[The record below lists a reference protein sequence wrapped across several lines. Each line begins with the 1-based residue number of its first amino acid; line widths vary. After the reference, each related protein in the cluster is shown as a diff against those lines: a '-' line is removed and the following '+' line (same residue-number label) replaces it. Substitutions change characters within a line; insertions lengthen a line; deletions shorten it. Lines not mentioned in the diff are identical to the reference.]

1 MESNVKK
8 SIVFA
13 FILLLISLLASFTH
27 EYFLREQK
35 VHKNPTV
42 PLQPLTRANLF
53 SQTGITELGLTTIID
68 QFGLQS
74 SDELINLLKEYQIY
88 YHTPVETSCEYIAG
102 ISCEDFVVPH
112 QRTKLLPIV
121 EDGDIL
127 ITFSAHTGI
136 WRNGHAALVIDAKE
150 KQTIE
155 STALGTDSSIQNLSK
170 WTRYPN
176 YAVFRLRADLRSDP
190 LIQDIIQYA
199 TDNLLDIPYN
209 FMVGIFPSKANS
221 ITDVIGTQCSHL
233 VWQAYAKYGI
243 DLDADGGL
251 ICTPKDLFF
260 SPYLELVQ
268 IYGIM

>member
-1 MESNVKK
+1 MESTVKK
-8 SIVFA
+8 SIAFA
-13 FILLLISLLASFTH
+13 FILLLISLLASLTY
-27 EYFLREQK
+27 EYTLREQR

-42 PLQPLTRANLF
+42 PLLPLTQSNLF
-53 SQTGITELGLTTIID
+53 SQTGITELGFKTLID
-68 QFGLQS
+68 RFGSQNR
-74 SDELINLLKEYQIY
+74 DELFNLLKEYQTY
-88 YHTPVETSCEYIAG
+88 YHTPVETTCEYIAG

-136 WRNGHAALVIDAKE
+136 WRNGHAALVIDASK

-155 STALGTDSSIQNLSK
+155 STALGTDSSIQSLSK

-176 YAVFRLRADLRSDP
+176 YAVFRLRDDLRCDG

-209 FMVGIFPSKANS
+209 FMVGILPSKVNS

-243 DLDADGGL
+243 DLDSDGGL

-260 SPYLELVQ
+260 SPNLELVQ